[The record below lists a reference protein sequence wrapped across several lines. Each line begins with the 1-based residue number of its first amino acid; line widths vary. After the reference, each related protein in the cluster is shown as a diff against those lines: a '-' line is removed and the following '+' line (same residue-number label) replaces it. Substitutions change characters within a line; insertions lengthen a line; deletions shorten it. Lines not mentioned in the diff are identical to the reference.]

1 MLILMGSRFTSCW
14 NIYISHRSSTSRNRG
29 SIEKLPFKYFHK
41 KFHYGLTTARR
52 GIYSLQMKPLTE
64 SPKARAG
71 AMYVRLHL
79 YTRMVTAR
87 TRGLDL
93 LGFNPQV
100 DGLA

>member
-1 MLILMGSRFTSCW
+1 
-14 NIYISHRSSTSRNRG
+14 
-29 SIEKLPFKYFHK
+29 
-41 KFHYGLTTARR
+41 
-52 GIYSLQMKPLTE
+52 MKPLTE